1 MNHRVNFRELQRL
14 FRIINTDLSVLPEDQ
29 LEELK
34 SIVDNAAV
42 KILFE
47 HTFRESSKLQSEEVL
62 LPI

>member
-14 FRIINTDLSVLPEDQ
+14 LRIINTDLSVLPKDE

-34 SIVDNAAV
+34 SIVNNANV

-47 HTFRESSKLQSEEVL
+47 HTFRESSKSQPEEVL
-62 LPI
+62 LLV

>member
-29 LEELK
+29 LKELK

>member
-34 SIVDNAAV
+34 SIVNNAAV

>member
-29 LEELK
+29 LKELK
-34 SIVDNAAV
+34 SIVDNAAI

-47 HTFRESSKLQSEEVL
+47 HTFRESSKSQPEEVL
-62 LPI
+62 LPV